1 MVLLNFIYYCAA
13 SLLSS
18 VRYYSW
24 SLLLLSFLSLTGLII
39 CISPPKLSSLTC
51 DFPFGFKMF
60 EKVWHRTIRKEW
72 ELFWSITSNTITFSG
87 KRNKH
92 HTSVKLLLRKEITL
106 QVFETQEA
114 QKQLFGYG
122 SSLFNAIHQTV
133 FWILLQCI
141 ACSFLLATAPS
152 DQFHLKSKK
161 KN

>member
-1 MVLLNFIYYCAA
+1 
-13 SLLSS
+13 
-18 VRYYSW
+18 
-24 SLLLLSFLSLTGLII
+24 
-39 CISPPKLSSLTC
+39 
-51 DFPFGFKMF
+51 MF
-60 EKVWHRTIRKEW
+60 EKVWYRTIRKEW
-72 ELFWSITSNTITFSG
+72 ELFWSITSNNIIFSG

-161 KN
+161 KKLNNSLGEHTVKIQLSFPWVIKSVWLAACKCFKERWSVTSVQ